1 MTPPHELDA
10 TTIRELHRLA
20 QELDMN
26 VDNLI
31 ATALRERQKLRDA
44 EQASIAPANETRAS
58 GLGRELRA
66 RPAAANGM
74 PRVLPALTEDEW
86 RVIDETG
93 LWRFRSARYA
103 ARQAL
108 DAILAFALGTPLD
121 YTANSLQSRIER
133 ESLRHHGR
141 RIRAL
146 HDATIGKLSSERSEQ
161 LMALVNYCEARS
173 RRYAAAK
180 SRDA

>member
-1 MTPPHELDA
+1 MTLPHELDA

-20 QELDMN
+20 QQLDMN

-31 ATALRERQKLRDA
+31 AAAVRERQKLRDA
-44 EQASIAPANETRAS
+44 EQASTAPASESRLN
-58 GLGRELRA
+58 GLGRALRA
-66 RPAAANGM
+66 RPAAAYGM
-74 PRVLPALTEDEW
+74 PRVLPQLSDEEW
-86 RVIDETG
+86 RIIDGTG
-93 LWRFRSARYA
+93 LWRFRSGRYS

-146 HDATIGKLSSERSEQ
+146 YDATLGELTSERSEQ
-161 LMALVNYCEARS
+161 FLALVSYCEARS
-173 RRYAAAK
+173 RRYAVAK
-180 SRDA
+180 ARSN